1 MRLRVLAT
9 LCMILTATSA
19 MAQESLGR
27 QFQSTNFNGGVRIGF
42 AATGTYL
49 TKAVMND
56 HKLPDYTQ
64 DTQVGNFIALQL
76 RLTAKSVLFQTGVG
90 LNFNKSSFF
99 VDRNSWDPESTTRD
113 EVGCS
118 YSALSLTIPLQVG
131 YHVIDRPPYR
141 MSIFTGPRLRFVP
154 SKYYSVEYTNT
165 DPYVYSDSPASLVS
179 GWTAGMSIQIGRT
192 FLDFEYEATINNVS
206 YGMYET
212 TGNPSA
218 PDFTLN
224 RRVSMISFSYG
235 IIF

>member
-1 MRLRVLAT
+1 MKLRVLAT
-9 LCMILTATSA
+9 LCLILTATSS

-27 QFQSTNFNGGVRIGF
+27 QFQSTKFNWGVRIGF

-49 TKAVMND
+49 TEAVMND

-64 DTQVGNFIALQL
+64 DTQVGNFIALQF
-76 RLTAKSVLFQTGVG
+76 RLTSNSVLLQTGVG
-90 LNFNKSSFF
+90 LSSNKSSFF
-99 VDRNSWDPESTTRD
+99 VDRNSWDAESTTRD

-118 YSALSLTIPLQVG
+118 YSALSMMIPLQIG

-141 MSIFTGPRLRFVP
+141 MSIFTGPRLRYVP

-165 DPYVYSDSPASLVS
+165 DPYIYSDSPTELVI

-206 YGMYET
+206 SGMYET
-212 TGNPSA
+212 TGNASA
-218 PDFTLN
+218 PVFTLD

>member
-1 MRLRVLAT
+1 MHDSDSHIRYGSGIFWPAIPV
-9 LCMILTATSA
+9 
-19 MAQESLGR
+19 
-27 QFQSTNFNGGVRIGF
+27 
-42 AATGTYL
+42 
-49 TKAVMND
+49 
-56 HKLPDYTQ
+56 HKL
-64 DTQVGNFIALQL
+64 QL
-76 RLTAKSVLFQTGVG
+76 GCKDRICSYRHVPHKSSQ
-90 LNFNKSSFF
+90 SFF

>member
-1 MRLRVLAT
+1 MKLRVLAT
-9 LCMILTATSA
+9 LCLILTATSS

-27 QFQSTNFNGGVRIGF
+27 QFQSTKFNWGVRIGF

-49 TKAVMND
+49 TEAVMND

-64 DTQVGNFIALQL
+64 DTQVGNFIALQF
-76 RLTAKSVLFQTGVG
+76 RLTSNSVLLQTGVG
-90 LNFNKSSFF
+90 LSSNKSSFF
-99 VDRNSWDPESTTRD
+99 VDRNSWDAESTTRY

-118 YSALSLTIPLQVG
+118 YSALSMMIPLQIG

-141 MSIFTGPRLRFVP
+141 MSIFTGPRLRYVP

-165 DPYVYSDSPASLVS
+165 DPYIYSDSPTELVI

-206 YGMYET
+206 SGMYET
-212 TGNPSA
+212 TGNASA
-218 PDFTLN
+218 PVFTLD
-224 RRVSMISFSYG
+224 RRVSIISFSYG
-235 IIF
+235 MIF

>member
-1 MRLRVLAT
+1 
-9 LCMILTATSA
+9 
-19 MAQESLGR
+19 
-27 QFQSTNFNGGVRIGF
+27 
-42 AATGTYL
+42 
-49 TKAVMND
+49 
-56 HKLPDYTQ
+56 
-64 DTQVGNFIALQL
+64 
-76 RLTAKSVLFQTGVG
+76 
-90 LNFNKSSFF
+90 
-99 VDRNSWDPESTTRD
+99 
-113 EVGCS
+113 
-118 YSALSLTIPLQVG
+118 
-131 YHVIDRPPYR
+131 

-165 DPYVYSDSPASLVS
+165 DPYVYSDIPTSLIS
-179 GWTAGMSIQIGRT
+179 EWTAGMSIQIGRT